1 MYTPSF
7 LVVLQVI
14 SKACPEAN
22 TVSIVAAGYDME
34 WLRQQ
39 VEQQLQTQ
47 AVQYDLHVAQ
57 ESGQFEDE
65 AFSSFPG
72 TDPTWVVAIMTTPS
86 SGLFLSQI
94 GKNDDLACIFYLH
107 SPAVIG

>member
-1 MYTPSF
+1 MFTPSF

-14 SKACPEAN
+14 SASRAEAN

-47 AVQYDLHVAQ
+47 GVQYDLHVAKGS
-57 ESGQFEDE
+57 EGFEDE
-65 AFSSFPG
+65 ALERLPG